1 MVSIKEDVFSA
12 IFAPRSIAVVGAS
25 ANGENT
31 GAGYFRALVRA
42 GFKGRLYPVS
52 QGGGQLLGY
61 QVHRDVRMLPEGL
74 DYCIVAVPATQVL
87 DVIDSCAARKIKV
100 VQIYAAGF
108 AENGAIG
115 QALQSEILKRAR
127 KGDIRIIG
135 PNCMGISCPA
145 VNIPFG
151 TMETVAEIGPVSFLS
166 QSGGLTGD
174 MILLGVERGIR
185 FSKVVSFGNGC
196 DLDLHEFLDFL
207 ANDNETDVI
216 GAYVE
221 DVKDGRR
228 LMQQLRNLR
237 GKKPVIFCKGGMT
250 EPGTRATFSHTGSL
264 TLSPHRW
271 SGALEQ
277 AGAVSVDSLE
287 ALGDALL
294 IFQQLRPHVGR
305 KVALVSGLSGGGGG
319 VGVMASD
326 TCARAGLI
334 VPQFDIETQD
344 KLQHLLPP
352 VGVIVQNPVD
362 LGGRAGSEEVLTTCL
377 KACISDTQVDLMI
390 VDLHVGKLAST
401 AGEEK
406 VRELSTLLPE
416 IAQSASKA
424 MIVVAKPGL
433 SPKLCLEVQQKMA
446 NNGLAV
452 FPSIGRAARALALF
466 NLWKELSLS

>member
-1 MVSIKEDVFSA
+1 MMVSIKEDIYSA
-12 IFAPRSIAVVGAS
+12 IFSPRSIAVIGAS

-31 GAGYFRALVRA
+31 GAGYFRALVQA
-42 GFKGRLYPVS
+42 GFQGKLYPVS

-61 QVHRDVRMLPEGL
+61 KVHREVRMLPEGL
-74 DYCIVAVPATQVL
+74 DYCIVAVPATQVP
-87 DVIDSCAARKIKV
+87 DVIDSCVARKVKV
-100 VQIYAAGF
+100 VQIYTAGF

-115 QALQSEILKRAR
+115 KALQLEILERAK

-151 TMETVAEIGPVSFLS
+151 TFEIVAETGPVSFLS

-174 MILLGVERGIR
+174 MVLLGVERGIR

-196 DLDLHEFLDFL
+196 DLDLHEFLDFM
-207 ANDNETDVI
+207 ANDNETDII

-228 LMQQLRNLR
+228 LMQQVRNLR
-237 GKKPVIFCKGGMT
+237 GKKPVIFCKGGVT

-264 TLSPHRW
+264 TRSPHRW
-271 SGALEQ
+271 SGALAQ
-277 AGAVSVDSLE
+277 AGAISVDSLE
-287 ALGDALL
+287 AMGDALL
-294 IFQQLRPHVGR
+294 IFQQLRSHVGR

-326 TCARAGLI
+326 TCSRAGLI
-334 VPQFDIETQD
+334 VPQFSLVTQG

-362 LGGRAGSEEVLTTCL
+362 LGGRAGSEEVLTSCL
-377 KACISDTQVDLMI
+377 KACLSDSQIDLMI
-390 VDLHVGKLAST
+390 VDLHVGKLASN

-406 VRELSTLLPE
+406 VREIRSLLIN
-416 IAQSASKA
+416 IAQTAPKP
-424 MIVVAKPGL
+424 MVVVAKPGL
-433 SPKLCLEVQQKMA
+433 SPQLCLEVQQQLAK
-446 NNGLAV
+446 NGLAV
-452 FPSIGRAARALALF
+452 FPSIGQAARALALL
-466 NLWKELSLS
+466 NLWREL